1 MQHTPGATD
10 GPERSAAS
18 AQGRKTLGATVS
30 AQGRKALPA
39 LSSVPPVLLCHHAR
53 VRFVGR
59 PQLLNRL

>member
-10 GPERSAAS
+10 GPERSAA
-18 AQGRKTLGATVS
+18 S